1 MIISELFI
9 FAGLMPYNFMCC
21 QAGCILSEITS
32 LNQILTVSVI
42 LKMALAAV
50 VVAAPGIILRTSS
63 KRQRLK
69 ND

>member
-1 MIISELFI
+1 MTMISELFI
-9 FAGLMPYNFMCC
+9 STGLMPYNFMCC

-50 VVAAPGIILRTSS
+50 VVAAPGIILRTS
-63 KRQRLK
+63 KKQRLK
-69 ND
+69 HD